1 MWPVHLLDGP
11 AWERLSWTLLS
22 FLWQG
27 IVIAAGAE
35 LAVALLPLRRAAARY
50 ALFVLAFVLMALCPL
65 VTFLVLDVSGTNRMR
80 PAVTR
85 PDVAS
90 WPSARRLPASLP
102 PGQPMVVP
110 QTSPAAEESDSSWT
124 TLPYA
129 AMLSPYCLLGW
140 LAGVAVMSGRL
151 ALGFFG
157 VRALLR
163 SRRPADGDL
172 LACADRLAKRL
183 GMASLPMV
191 SLSERI
197 GEAVVVGLWRPVIL
211 LPLAWAMEMPPD
223 VLAAVLAHELAHVRR
238 WDLWVSLAQRVLET
252 LLFYHPAMWWLSHRL
267 SLERELCTDE
277 LAIAA
282 TGQRV
287 AYAETLQ
294 WLGRRRLRDPAF
306 QFAVTMGDGKMAL
319 LHRVRNVLGVAPSHR
334 RPCWWPAGLLALM
347 VPAAIWLT
355 SLGPSRPDA
364 AEAQTPEK
372 TEAKPAAAAESRIQ
386 PLDLL
391 MIRVLGTMLDQPIDG
406 LFLVD
411 PDGQVTLGPA
421 YGRVNL
427 KGLTV
432 EEAEPVVTRK
442 LQEVLNKPDVQVTMA
457 GRVSKWQQGKP
468 PQAPYHISPGD
479 PLMIRVLG
487 TMIDQPV
494 NGEFVVEP
502 QGTVALGPGY
512 GRAQVAGLTLEQ
524 AEAAIQKKLR
534 EVLNKPDVSVSLGG
548 WRSDTQL
555 RAELETE
562 LRKAKTELESI
573 QQIRRDVT
581 NMRFELSQK
590 LRQASPAPKA
600 AAPSGAEK
608 KKRAPRASG
617 TSPAAPSA
625 AEKNQP

>member
-1 MWPVHLLDGP
+1 M
-11 AWERLSWTLLS
+11 
-22 FLWQG
+22 
-27 IVIAAGAE
+27 
-35 LAVALLPLRRAAARY
+35 
-50 ALFVLAFVLMALCPL
+50 
-65 VTFLVLDVSGTNRMR
+65 
-80 PAVTR
+80 
-85 PDVAS
+85 
-90 WPSARRLPASLP
+90 
-102 PGQPMVVP
+102 
-110 QTSPAAEESDSSWT
+110 
-124 TLPYA
+124 
-129 AMLSPYCLLGW
+129 
-140 LAGVAVMSGRL
+140 
-151 ALGFFG
+151 
-157 VRALLR
+157 
-163 SRRPADGDL
+163 
-172 LACADRLAKRL
+172 
-183 GMASLPMV
+183 
-191 SLSERI
+191 
-197 GEAVVVGLWRPVIL
+197 
-211 LPLAWAMEMPPD
+211 
-223 VLAAVLAHELAHVRR
+223 
-238 WDLWVSLAQRVLET
+238 
-252 LLFYHPAMWWLSHRL
+252 
-267 SLERELCTDE
+267 
-277 LAIAA
+277 AIAA

-355 SLGPSRPDA
+355 SLSPSRPDRRGSA
-364 AEAQTPEK
+364 SGGKDRGQAGGRRRESH
-372 TEAKPAAAAESRIQ
+372 PAARFAHDSRAGHHARSA
-386 PLDLL
+386 D
-391 MIRVLGTMLDQPIDG
+391 RR

-468 PQAPYHISPGD
+468 PQTPYHISPGD

-502 QGTVALGPGY
+502 QGTVALGPAY

-548 WRSDTQL
+548 WAATPSFVRNW
-555 RAELETE
+555 
-562 LRKAKTELESI
+562 
-573 QQIRRDVT
+573 RR
-581 NMRFELSQK
+581 N
-590 LRQASPAPKA
+590 
-600 AAPSGAEK
+600 
-608 KKRAPRASG
+608 
-617 TSPAAPSA
+617 
-625 AEKNQP
+625 